1 MSIAWLPQEVWLVR
15 QTLMPIDLINHVARV
30 CYQSITPSD
39 EEKQC
44 DFIKGL
50 IKAGHESPLE
60 FVDFIWFIFTNRAIA
75 NELVRHRIAS
85 YMQESTRYV
94 QYDDIAVIEP
104 NGKYDKAEM
113 EAAYAKAL
121 IHYQTL
127 IEKGVSKQF
136 ARDALPLG
144 LATHMYAKMN
154 LREFRHFLRLRT
166 AQGAHPMMQDLAK
179 KMLLSI
185 HDTTNPN
192 YFEAMFYDIKIP
204 S

>member
-1 MSIAWLPQEVWLVR
+1 MSIAWLPQEVWLIR
-15 QTLMPIDLINHVARV
+15 QTTMPIDLINHVARV
-30 CYQSITPSD
+30 CYQSTTPVN

-44 DFIKGL
+44 NFVKGL

-75 NELVRHRIAS
+75 NELVRHRLAS

-94 QYDDIAVIEP
+94 QYEDIAVIEP
-104 NGKYDKAEM
+104 EGKYDKGEM
-113 EAAYAKAL
+113 EAAYVKAL

-127 IEKGVSKQF
+127 IEKGVEKQF

-144 LATHMYAKMN
+144 LATHIYCKMN
-154 LREFRHFLRLRT
+154 LREFRHFLKLRT
-166 AQGAHPMMQDLAK
+166 AQSAHPMMRDLAK
-179 KMLLSI
+179 KMMLSLR
-185 HDTTNPN
+185 NAMN
-192 YFEAMFYDIKIP
+192 MYYFEAMFYDIKIP